1 LISGSGASGQLLG
14 LRIVT
19 GVTAVTA
26 TNASPSAA
34 TNYSAIGN
42 LIQTV
47 SNASGERPDLLVL
60 APRRAEW
67 IRAKLG
73 FAPDWYGLQVIES
86 PSMPTN
92 LGAGTNQDPVIVLNK
107 SEVILYEKPATF
119 AAYEQVGSSTQTVR
133 ISAWGYAALQAA
145 RQPTSIGVSTGTEWT
160 GPTF

>member
-1 LISGSGASGQLLG
+1 
-14 LRIVT
+14 VT

-26 TNASPSAA
+26 TNASPTAA

-47 SNASGERPDLLVL
+47 SSASGERPDLLVL
-60 APRRAEW
+60 SPRRAEF

-92 LGAGTNQDPVIVLNK
+92 IGGGTNQDPVIVLNRA
-107 SEVILYEKPATF
+107 EVVLYERPAVF
-119 AAYEQVGSSTQTVR
+119 KAYEEIGSSTQTVR

-145 RQPTSIGVSTGTEWT
+145 RQPTSIGVSTGTEWVS
-160 GPTF
+160 PTF